1 MFSDPSVDYNPKRS
15 TLWQTWGTKRIM
27 GVIEKDSK
35 GARKDNVGFRVGN
48 NMSKD
53 NNNNNIF
60 YNI

>member
-1 MFSDPSVDYNPKRS
+1 MADM
-15 TLWQTWGTKRIM
+15 GTTRIM
-27 GVIEKDSK
+27 GVVQKDSK

-53 NNNNNIF
+53 NNSNNIF